1 MSTIPR
7 DPAEHPREQRLAETF
22 VELADTLADDF
33 EETEFLRRLGARCLE
48 LLDVSGAGLILA
60 DAYGKLRTVAVREGH
75 EWPRGLLDLQ
85 RDGGPA
91 LDCYRAAAVIGPVDL
106 TAGPAPWPRFT
117 EQAVSHGVIGT
128 YAVPLRLRETAI
140 GALQLF
146 RTEPGPPRAGDVALA
161 QSLADAATIGILR
174 QRAIARSGLL
184 ADQLQSALDS
194 RVVVEQAK
202 GVLAERW
209 GVGVDTAFLAL
220 RRYARTHRLR
230 LSELARRIVDNSLD
244 SDALRDN

>member
-1 MSTIPR
+1 MSAIPR
-7 DPAEHPREQRLAETF
+7 DPAERPREQRLAETF
-22 VELADTLADDF
+22 VELADTLVDDF
-33 EETEFLRRLGARCLE
+33 QETEFLRLLASRCLE
-48 LLDVSGAGLILA
+48 FLDASGAGLLLA
-60 DAYGKLRTVAVREGH
+60 DTYGKLRTVAVRTQGA
-75 EWPRGLLDLQ
+75 LLDVQ

-91 LDCYRAAAVIGPVDL
+91 LDCFRAARVVGPVDL
-106 TAGPAPWPRFT
+106 AVDGARWPRFT
-117 EQAVSHGVIGT
+117 ERAVGHGVLAT
-128 YAVPLRLRETAI
+128 YAVPLRRRETAL

-146 RTEPGPPRAGDVALA
+146 RTEPGAPRSGDVALA
-161 QSLADAATIGILR
+161 QALADAATIGILR
-174 QRAIARSGLL
+174 QRALTRSGLL
-184 ADQLQSALDS
+184 ASQLQSALDS

-209 GVGVDTAFLAL
+209 GVGMDTAFGAL

>member
-1 MSTIPR
+1 MSANPS
-7 DPAEHPREQRLAETF
+7 DPMERPREQRLAETF
-22 VELADTLADDF
+22 VELADTLVDDF
-33 EETEFLRRLGARCLE
+33 EETALLRLLASRCLE
-48 LLDVSGAGLILA
+48 FLDASAAGVLLA
-60 DAYGKLRTVAVREGH
+60 DSYGKLRTVAVRSAG
-75 EWPRGLLDLQ
+75 GLLDVQ

-91 LDCYRAAAVIGPVDL
+91 LDCFRTAAAVGSVDV
-106 TAGPAPWPRFT
+106 AADAARWPRFAERAT
-117 EQAVSHGVIGT
+117 ADGVSGT

-146 RTEPGPPRAGDVALA
+146 RVEPGAPRGDMALA
-161 QSLADAATIGILR
+161 QALADATTIGMLR
-174 QRAIARSGLL
+174 QRVIARSELL
-184 ADQLQSALDS
+184 ASQLQSALDS

-209 GVGVDTAFLAL
+209 GVGVDTAFGAL

-230 LSELARRIVDNSLD
+230 LSELARRILDNSLD